1 LVGIGLLDHL
11 HGDNHNH
18 LSGKRKQMEKAA
30 GNQSGSRS
38 SQLDSEE
45 SPMEGIADSGLE
57 IRRLLLLTRLR
68 NASKGLTMRK
78 LVNDCEKVSG
88 WKMPGKT
95 AWEMVRMVL
104 QSLIDDRLVAVKKN
118 FELTVKGRDYLED
131 PTKWQMEGRTAEDI
145 EQKLF
150 WESIYQVFDKAYRG
164 LRSKIKTG
172 PIKEN

>member
-1 LVGIGLLDHL
+1 
-11 HGDNHNH
+11 
-18 LSGKRKQMEKAA
+18 MEEAVRNRSA
-30 GNQSGSRS
+30 CRSR
-38 SQLDSEE
+38 QLAHEE
-45 SPMEGIADSGLE
+45 SLVEGRVGSGLE

-68 NASKGLTMRK
+68 NASKGLTMMK
-78 LVNDCEKVSG
+78 LVNDCERVPG

-95 AWEMVRMVL
+95 SWQMVQMVL

-131 PTKWQMEGRTAEDI
+131 PIKWQIDGRTTEDI

-150 WESIYQVFDKAYRG
+150 WDSIHEVIDKAYRG

-172 PIKEN
+172 LAKET